1 MLKATTD
8 EAPDGDRTGDP
19 SAQSLMRYTK
29 KGTLSMSYVY
39 TTDDMLFRYS
49 QVGLATFA
57 VYIFTKDDHRID
69 AQTAFV
75 AITLFNILRF
85 AVLVAPI
92 MVMELVKVFLSTF

>member
-1 MLKATTD
+1 M
-8 EAPDGDRTGDP
+8 
-19 SAQSLMRYTK
+19 
-29 KGTLSMSYVY
+29 TLLYC
-39 TTDDMLFRYS
+39 L

-92 MVMELVKVFLSTF
+92 MVMELVKVKTTYFIFFPFVSFFILSFFLLFSDMSN

>member
-1 MLKATTD
+1 M
-8 EAPDGDRTGDP
+8 EGFGFI
-19 SAQSLMRYTK
+19 
-29 KGTLSMSYVY
+29 
-39 TTDDMLFRYS
+39 LFIISCYL

-92 MVMELVKVFLSTF
+92 MVMELVKVFLCFL